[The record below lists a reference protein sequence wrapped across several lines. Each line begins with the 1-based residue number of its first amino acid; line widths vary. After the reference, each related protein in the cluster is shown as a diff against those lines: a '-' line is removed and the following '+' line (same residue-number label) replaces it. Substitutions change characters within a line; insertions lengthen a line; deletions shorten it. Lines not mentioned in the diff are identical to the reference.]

1 MEIEIHGLRTHNVE
15 ICENVEN
22 MAYVLMKIKRKMCY
36 LRQIGAIHKRRR
48 NILGGEWGLKFRCC
62 KILEGRG

>member
-36 LRQIGAIHKRRR
+36 LTQIQVNNYEI
-48 NILGGEWGLKFRCC
+48 IVKFFH
-62 KILEGRG
+62 ISHNLT

>member
-36 LRQIGAIHKRRR
+36 LTQIQVNNYEI
-48 NILGGEWGLKFRCC
+48 IVKFFHICHN
-62 KILEGRG
+62 LT